1 MPTWE
6 DDIVQALGTLG
17 GSAEYES
24 IYSEV
29 RRIRSNLPESWKQI
43 IQRNIQDKSSD
54 SNGYKGGKDL
64 FYAVSGLG
72 AGVWGLRS
80 FLKQTP
86 KAIDLPLGTEAPNRT
101 ESSTYRVLRDT
112 NLARQIKILHKNKCQ
127 ICGLK
132 IELSNGESY
141 SEAHHIIPIG
151 EPHNG
156 PDTAENII
164 VLCPN
169 HHVMC
174 DYGVIKLE
182 KNLIKEQAGHEISQE
197 SISYHNQ
204 QVFNV

>member
-6 DDIVQALGTLG
+6 DDIVQALEVLG
-17 GSAEYES
+17 GSAEYEA
-24 IYSEV
+24 IYAEV
-29 RRIRSNLPESWKQI
+29 SHIRSSLPESWKQI

-54 SNGYKGGKDL
+54 SNGYRGGKDL

-80 FLKQTP
+80 FLKHTP
-86 KAIDLPLGTEAPNRT
+86 KAIDLPMGVEEPSRT
-101 ESSTYRVLRDT
+101 KTSTYRVLRDT
-112 NLARQIKILHKNKCQ
+112 NLARQIKILHKNSCQ
-127 ICGLK
+127 LCGLK
-132 IELSNGESY
+132 IELLNGESY

-151 EPHNG
+151 KPHNG
-156 PDTAENII
+156 PDTAGNII

-182 KNLIKEQAGHEISQE
+182 RDNINEQAGHNISQE
-197 SISYHNQ
+197 SISYHNEK
-204 QVFNV
+204 VFDA